1 MSFNKKKDTLLGQIP
16 DDWEIF
22 SVQEL
27 VDMDILEKPMDG
39 NHGSLHPVNKDFVNN
54 GIPFIMASDIKNGK
68 IDYSSCKF
76 LSEETSKKLKK
87 GFAVEG
93 DVLLTHKA
101 TIGRTAIVKN
111 ILTQYIMLT
120 PQVTYYRVK
129 NLRELDNKFLK
140 YYFDW
145 DNFQNLLHS
154 WSNSGSTRAY
164 IGITA
169 QRKLPILLPKIKDQ
183 KFIVNILSTLDEKI
197 ETNNQINEKLE
208 EMAQALFKHWFV
220 DFEFPNE
227 NGEPYKS
234 SGGEM
239 VESELGM
246 IPKGW
251 NVVTLEKIAE
261 LIMGLSPKSSTY
273 NEDGIGLPLL
283 NGAADFD
290 KNNLRPSR
298 FTSDPKRVSKKEDW
312 LLCIRGTIG
321 NLTFS
326 DGDYAL
332 GRGVAAIRAKE
343 SMYREIIYFNLQ
355 KSIKELISLASG
367 SVISG
372 LSKQDIN
379 NLKIITPDKKILTV
393 FHNLI
398 HKIQQEQI
406 DLKSQNKVLSKI
418 RDILLPKLMSGEI
431 RVPLDNETLVEQS

>member
-1 MSFNKKKDTLLGQIP
+1 MTFNGWKEVVLEEVSYYGDEKIPSDEVTLDNYISTENMLPNKSGVGMASGLPTTKSVRRYKKGDILLSNIRPYFKKIWFATKNGGCSNDVLVIKNKDEKELDKKYLYYTLLQ
-16 DDWEIF
+16 DNF
-22 SVQEL
+22 
-27 VDMDILEKPMDG
+27 
-39 NHGSLHPVNKDFVNN
+39 F
-54 GIPFIMASDIKNGK
+54 
-68 IDYSSCKF
+68 DYVTA
-76 LSEETSKKLKK
+76 TSKGTKMPR
-87 GFAVEG
+87 G
-93 DVLLTHKA
+93 DKS
-101 TIGRTAIVKN
+101 AIMN
-111 ILTQYIMLT
+111 YGIML
-120 PQVTYYRVK
+120 PPLY
-129 NLRELDNKFLK
+129 E
-140 YYFDW
+140 
-145 DNFQNLLHS
+145 
-154 WSNSGSTRAY
+154 
-164 IGITA
+164 
-169 QRKLPILLPKIKDQ
+169 Q
-183 KFIVNILSTLDEKI
+183 KAIAHILSTLDEKI

>member
-1 MSFNKKKDTLLGQIP
+1 MESNEWK
-16 DDWEIF
+16 EYRF
-22 SVQEL
+22 SEL
-27 VDMDILEKPMDG
+27 VEIIGGGTPKTNVEKYWNGDIPWLSVKDFNSDNRKIYYTEKTITKEGLKNSSTNLLEEGDLIISARGTVGALAQLGRPMAFNQSCYGLKAKKITSNDFIYYLLKYKIREIKQ
-39 NHGSLHPVNKDFVNN
+39 NIHGSVFDTITRNTF
-54 GIPFIMASDIKNGK
+54 
-68 IDYSSCKF
+68 
-76 LSEETSKKLKK
+76 
-87 GFAVEG
+87 
-93 DVLLTHKA
+93 DVLTAKIPNIKEQKA
-101 TIGRTAIVKN
+101 IA
-111 ILTQYIMLT
+111 
-120 PQVTYYRVK
+120 
-129 NLRELDNKFLK
+129 
-140 YYFDW
+140 
-145 DNFQNLLHS
+145 
-154 WSNSGSTRAY
+154 
-164 IGITA
+164 
-169 QRKLPILLPKIKDQ
+169 
-183 KFIVNILSTLDEKI
+183 NILSTLDEKI

-431 RVPLDNETLVEQS
+431 RVPLDDEELSKQY